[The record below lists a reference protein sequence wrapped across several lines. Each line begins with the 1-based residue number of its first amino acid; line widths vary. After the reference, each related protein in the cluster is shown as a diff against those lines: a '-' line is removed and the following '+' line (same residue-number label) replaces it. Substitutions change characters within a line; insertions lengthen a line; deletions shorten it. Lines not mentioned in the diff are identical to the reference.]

1 MGPLRPR
8 GIRLVVSGMV
18 CRFALMLDEGPLE
31 RGIRRRGL
39 AAHLTCPACGGH
51 HAVMLRNAGPTVF
64 PWRDAERV
72 EMPAVLPDP
81 DLMDMSTH
89 QCRDCGHR
97 WAEALSPS
105 L

>member
-1 MGPLRPR
+1 
-8 GIRLVVSGMV
+8 
-18 CRFALMLDEGPLE
+18 
-31 RGIRRRGL
+31 
-39 AAHLTCPACGGH
+39 
-51 HAVMLRNAGPTVF
+51 MLRNAGPTVF